1 MSVHDFLKRVAAIGK
16 VLFDAGFPPPPAPE
30 PVQEDDTHYH
40 PYTYD
45 LLELLEE
52 YLLESRKSVGL
63 TGGVHKGEMK
73 ILRSVVAELR
83 PETALAIIR
92 ATKEHEDYDPVLSL
106 RKFSNSSSR
115 WDENELRDE
124 AFFHGVMSGHRS
136 GWFYFEEAL
145 KRLRQA
151 DPEFA
156 YCNFAK
162 LDEDSRQHALS
173 LFRVIMH
180 FIKYKGA
187 TSPDTSSFLREH
199 PEMADQ
205 VISFIEERGIGIGS
219 FNTEVFTIARENGVN
234 ALNSGVL

>member
-16 VLFDAGFPPPPAPE
+16 VLFDAGFPHPPAPE

-63 TGGVHKGEMK
+63 TGGIHEGEMK
-73 ILRSVVAELR
+73 IFRSLVPVLR

-92 ATKEHEDYDPVLSL
+92 TTKEYKDYDPVLSL
-106 RKFSNSSSR
+106 RKFSNSSR
-115 WDENELRDE
+115 WDENELRNE
-124 AFFHGVMSGHRS
+124 AVFHGVMREHRN

-145 KRLRQA
+145 NRLRQA

-156 YCNFAK
+156 YCDFAT
-162 LDEDSRQHALS
+162 LDDSSRQHAIA

-180 FIKYKGA
+180 FIEYKGE
-187 TSPDTSSFLREH
+187 TSPDTSRFLREH
-199 PEMADQ
+199 PEMADR
-205 VISFIEERGIGIGS
+205 VIAFIENRGIGIGS
-219 FNTEVFTIARENGVN
+219 FSIEVFAMAEENGVHV
-234 ALNSGVL
+234 LDSGVL